1 MAQTEN
7 KLVAG
12 RQVTNGFTKGTLLS
26 VDSGVAR
33 VCLRDGSVRE
43 VEAAT
48 LRHSRGRP
56 ARLNP
61 GALVRSEVAA
71 LVKSDAQ
78 FVREAIALLFAR
90 QTSDEQVVRATRWDN
105 DMGFRAD
112 DARRGSA
119 LALKSECAWS
129 EADYAVARAILSSY
143 TGTQLFELA
152 AEYKNE
158 EKALASL
165 VEAPS
170 EADRLVA
177 EILAGLLAD

>member
-1 MAQTEN
+1 MLTEN
-7 KLVAG
+7 ILVAG
-12 RQVTNGFTKGTLLS
+12 RQVTNGWTKGILLS
-26 VDSGVAR
+26 VTNGNAR
-33 VCLRDGSVRE
+33 VCLRDGTVRE

-71 LVKSDAQ
+71 LVRNDAQ
-78 FVREAIALLFAR
+78 FVREAVALLFAR
-90 QTSDEQVVRATRWDN
+90 QTSDEQIVKATRWDN

-112 DARRGSA
+112 DARRGSM
-119 LALKSECAWS
+119 LALKSDCAWQ
-129 EADYAVARAILSSY
+129 EADYALARSILGAY

-152 AEYKNE
+152 ADYRAE
-158 EKALASL
+158 ERTLAALTS
-165 VEAPS
+165 APS

-177 EILAGLLAD
+177 EILADLAAS